1 MSAAALPAVRVTRLI
16 DIVFPGDTNHHG
28 TLFGGV
34 GLAHMDK
41 VAFIA
46 ASRHGQV
53 DFVTASCERIDFE
66 APAQMGDIVELA
78 GHVVRVGRRSLS
90 VEVDM
95 IAEHPLSGT
104 RRFCGRGVFNM
115 VAVGDGL
122 DERGGHLPP
131 LNTAW
136 EGDADGDL
144 KMVEM
149 VFPGVTSHYGSL
161 FGGNALA
168 AMEKAAFV
176 AATRHCRKA
185 VVMASSQRVDFEGQ
199 IDKGEVVELEPSV
212 VNVGRTSMTVD
223 VQMWG
228 ENLLSGQ
235 RRFCGKGRFVMVAV
249 DAQLKPTEVLPSV
262 A

>member
-1 MSAAALPAVRVTRLI
+1 MSSFVTRLI

-28 TLFGGV
+28 TLFGGI

-66 APAQMGDIVELA
+66 APARMGEIVELT
-78 GHVVRVGRRSLS
+78 GQVVRVGRRSLS
-90 VEVDM
+90 VEVDLV
-95 IAEHPLSGT
+95 AEAPLPGI

-115 VAVGDGL
+115 VAVGDGME
-122 DERGGHLPP
+122 DWRLPP
-131 LNTAW
+131 LSPARVANA
-136 EGDADGDL
+136 EDEL
-144 KMVEM
+144 RMVEM

-161 FGGNALA
+161 HGGNALA

-185 VVMASSQRVDFEGQ
+185 VVMASSQRVDFESQ
-199 IDKGEVVELEPSV
+199 IEKGEVVELAPRV
-212 VNVGRTSMTVD
+212 VKVGRSSMTVD
-223 VQMWG
+223 VGLWA
-228 ENLLSGQ
+228 ENLLSGE
-235 RRFCGKGRFVMVAV
+235 RRCCGRGTFVMVAV
-249 DAQLKPTEVLPSV
+249 NSQHRPTAVTS
-262 A
+262 ATA